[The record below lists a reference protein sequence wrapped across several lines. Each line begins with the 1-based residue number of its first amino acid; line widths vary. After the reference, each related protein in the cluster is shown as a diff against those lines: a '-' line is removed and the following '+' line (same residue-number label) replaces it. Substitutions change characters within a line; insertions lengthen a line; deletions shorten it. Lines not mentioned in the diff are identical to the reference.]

1 MTNEKTHVADKA
13 LTPEQKLEEL
23 GYTLKTPRKSVGN
36 YIGCVRTGNLLFMAG
51 QGTDEYRGK
60 LGKDVSVEIGY
71 QAARQCTLNL
81 LAAVKQE
88 IGDLSK
94 VKRIIKIL
102 GFVNSTEDFT
112 EQPKVLNGTSDL
124 LVQVFG
130 EKGKHARTAV
140 GMAQL
145 PFNNAVEVEMV
156 LEVEEE

>member
-1 MTNEKTHVADKA
+1 MKSE
-13 LTPEQKLEEL
+13 LFTPEQRLMEL
-23 GYTLKTPRKSVGN
+23 GLSLPEPRESAGN

-51 QGTDEYRGK
+51 QGTEEYRGK
-60 LGKDVSVEIGY
+60 LGKDVSVEVGY
-71 QAARQCTLNL
+71 EAARQCTLNL

-94 VKRIIKIL
+94 VKRIVKIL

-112 EQPKVLNGTSDL
+112 GQPSVLNGTSDL

-130 EKGKHARTAV
+130 ERGKHARTAV

-156 LEVEEE
+156 LEIEG